1 MNIAR
6 DIFGAIAIGYAGIT
20 QAFDFDNIL
29 AAMSIG
35 FFLVNFVPASKA
47 KPIFG
52 LVSAYTPPVYVLFFV
67 LVGAKLNIWIIT
79 PFLGLLAILYV
90 LGRTVGKSIA
100 ATLGA
105 ALTHAPKSVQKFLP
119 YCLLN
124 QAGVAIGLSIAAGN
138 DFADSVGSE
147 ILFNILNRF
156 SHNQNMNYVVKN
168 KNNELAGMITL
179 DHLKEVMQIGD
190 FAESMLAMDIME
202 PVLIS
207 CKPSTTLPEAYALF
221 EKYDT
226 DAIPIV
232 DTDGDALGILEK
244 HTVNHFLHAKIIN
257 LHRKLEEMEM

>member
-1 MNIAR
+1 MINAKNALKKSVEIYNAE
-6 DIFGAIAIGYAGIT
+6 AL
-20 QAFDFDNIL
+20 IL

-67 LVGAKLNIWIIT
+67 LFGAKLNIWII
-79 PFLGLLAILYV
+79 
-90 LGRTVGKSIA
+90 R
-100 ATLGA
+100 A
-105 ALTHAPKSVQKFLP
+105 ALTHVHKSVQKFLP
-119 YCLLN
+119 YCLLS

-138 DFADSVGSE
+138 DFADSVGPE

-179 DHLKEVMQIGD
+179 DHLKEFMQIGD

-207 CKPSTTLPEAYALF
+207 CKPSTTLPEAYALL

>member
-67 LVGAKLNIWIIT
+67 LVGAKLNIWII
-79 PFLGLLAILYV
+79 
-90 LGRTVGKSIA
+90 R
-100 ATLGA
+100 A
-105 ALTHAPKSVQKFLP
+105 ALTHVPKSVQKFLP
-119 YCLLN
+119 YCLLS

-138 DFADSVGSE
+138 DFADSVGPE

-179 DHLKEVMQIGD
+179 DHLKEFMQIGD